1 MLSTVSEGPI
11 LCLGEAIVDLVCERE
26 VESIE
31 EADGL
36 VPYFGGALANVAVA
50 AARAGASAALAGGV
64 GADPWGEWLA
74 ARLAAE
80 GVDLTWLSHVEGIQ
94 TPVAFVTF
102 DARREPTF
110 EIYGDGLAAGMHS
123 LDGRVDEAVDSAAAV
138 VFGSNTLVGP
148 VERELT
154 MSARTRAL
162 EAGVPV
168 LFDPNV
174 RPNRWDDLATVAE
187 LSRRLAADAAVLR
200 VNLDEAR
207 LLAGADA
214 GSNPEELAEALLRL
228 GPRLVVI
235 TLGEDGALVRG
246 EARGSA
252 QAGGVEVVSPM
263 GAGDAFMG
271 AFAAALAERNWDLSS
286 ADEALAPAVAAG
298 SAACAHWGAIG

>member
-1 MLSTVSEGPI
+1 VSKGPI
-11 LCLGEAIVDLVCERE
+11 LCFGEAIVDLVCERE
-26 VESIE
+26 VESID

-36 VPYFGGALANVAVA
+36 VPHFGGALANVAVA
-50 AARAGASAALAGGV
+50 AARAGAEAALAGGV

-102 DARREPTF
+102 DRHREPSF
-110 EIYGDGLAAGMHS
+110 EIYGDGIAAGMHS
-123 LDGRVDEAVDSAAAV
+123 LEGCIDDAVNSSGAV

-154 MSARTRAL
+154 MHARTRAL
-162 EAGVPV
+162 AAGVPV

-174 RPNRWDDLATVAE
+174 RPNRWGNLTSVAE
-187 LSRRLAADAAVLR
+187 LSRSLAEGVTVLR
-200 VNLDEAR
+200 VNVDEAR
-207 LLAGADA
+207 LLAGAGNATSPD
-214 GSNPEELAEALLRL
+214 ELAEALLRL
-228 GPRLVVI
+228 GPRAVVI
-235 TLGEDGALVRG
+235 TLGAKGALVRG
-246 EARGSA
+246 AASGDAGAEA
-252 QAGGVEVVSPM
+252 VEIVSPM

-271 AFAAALAERNWDLSS
+271 AFAAGLAQREWDVTA
-286 ADEALAPAVAAG
+286 ADEALPAAVAAG